1 MRAVLAVAVLL
12 SCVAPSLLAHD
23 WPQWRGPH
31 ANGVAAIFSAPER
44 WSPHEGIAW
53 RAEIEGY
60 GISSPVIAGDR
71 VYVTTAITAPQR
83 TRARIALD
91 RLVAVLAVAGI
102 PALFAIGWS
111 HRRAYALDSA
121 HTVTGRVLEGIDV
134 AAFALLS
141 IAVLGF
147 GALMAIWPTA
157 MDEGLTIVRDVGVV
171 VARYLG
177 RRQTNFSFIE
187 WDEANRHNTW
197 IISSALALGAFAL
210 PLFLFRARSVAR
222 AVGAAVLLSGVALA
236 VTYVPWADAYGDR
249 YPTGALIVF
258 YSPLVALASWHLL
271 RFVLSRLWDT
281 GERVRPPAAAAQVA
295 GGLPM
300 LLAMG
305 LFTSPNYLHQQEM
318 VTRRIVCLDVTSGAR
333 IWQSD
338 VFATPPTRS
347 ALNSDATPTPA
358 VSGDTIVAAFGPG
371 IAAVDRDG
379 NLRWSRM
386 FPDWIDNSIYGA
398 GSSPV
403 IDGDVVFVTLNRE
416 YRGRATVARRRLWAR
431 DGRATLDQHSR
442 VCARWICHARRSR

>member
-1 MRAVLAVAVLL
+1 MRAVLAVAVLF
-12 SCVAPSLLAHD
+12 P
-23 WPQWRGPH
+23 RG
-31 ANGVAAIFSAPER
+31 AVAAGPRLAAVARPARER
-44 WSPHEGIAW
+44 RGCHLQ
-53 RAEIEGY
+53 RARALVA
-60 GISSPVIAGDR
+60 SRRHRLARGDR
-71 VYVTTAITAPQR
+71 RLRHLFSRDRGRPR
-83 TRARIALD
+83 LRDNRHRSDSSTRARIALD

-102 PALFAIGWS
+102 PALFAIGWN

-121 HTVTGRVLEGIDV
+121 CTVTGRVLEGIDV

-157 MDEGLTIVRDVGVV
+157 MDEGLNIVRDAGVV

-210 PLFLFRARSVAR
+210 PLLFLFRAHSVAQ

-236 VTYVPWADAYGDR
+236 VTYVPWAPAYGDR

-281 GERVRPPAAAAQVA
+281 GERERPPAAAAQVA

-305 LFTSPNYLHQQEM
+305 LFRSPNL
-318 VTRRIVCLDVTSGAR
+318 
-333 IWQSD
+333 
-338 VFATPPTRS
+338 P
-347 ALNSDATPTPA
+347 
-358 VSGDTIVAAFGPG
+358 
-371 IAAVDRDG
+371 
-379 NLRWSRM
+379 
-386 FPDWIDNSIYGA
+386 
-398 GSSPV
+398 SP
-403 IDGDVVFVTLNRE
+403 
-416 YRGRATVARRRLWAR
+416 AR
-431 DGRATLDQHSR
+431 DGYQAYRLSGRHERGTDLAIRR
-442 VCARWICHARRSR
+442 VRNPSDPVGAEFGCHADSRRVR